1 MSDHHRLLI
10 RQSLK
15 HMQFIEEMIE
25 ELDKQIREKLAPYP
39 KQVELVCTV
48 PGIGSDAAAS
58 ILAEIGMEMSDKG
71 PFSQLSPSGFLG
83 RRVPGQ

>member
-48 PGIGSDAAAS
+48 PGIGSDARS
-58 ILAEIGMEMSDKG
+58 HYSGGNRNGHERQRSLL
-71 PFSQLSPSGFLG
+71 QLSPSGFLG

>member
-39 KQVELVCTV
+39 KQVELVCTGTWDWKRCPQPV
-48 PGIGSDAAAS
+48 FWRKS
-58 ILAEIGMEMSDKG
+58 EW
-71 PFSQLSPSGFLG
+71 
-83 RRVPGQ
+83 R